1 MNNPGIEV
9 KVTFTRNIE
18 RKIID
23 SYDSSKEYKIEI
35 DDVKLHMPIG
45 DLAPS
50 VFENFMKHLPKEVA
64 VLAFKRLVV
73 TILKY
78 DSYVTSTC
86 FWDFGGGAAD
96 AFFNWL

>member
-9 KVTFTRNIE
+9 KITFTRNNE
-18 RKIID
+18 KKIID
-23 SYDSSKEYKIEI
+23 SYDTTTEYKIHI
-35 DDVKLHMPIG
+35 DDVKLHMPVG
-45 DLAPS
+45 ELAPS
-50 VFENFMKHLPKEVA
+50 VFENFMKNLPKEVA

-78 DSYVTSTC
+78 DSYATSTY